1 MRKKFPIPGFADV
14 TSKHNFFY
22 NLLKNEENDMKHA
35 KLQNCLKSVHF
46 IFTFTRGKIIY
57 YYFFYIYVKSN
68 ATKIFQLLG
77 MP

>member
-22 NLLKNEENDMKHA
+22 NLLKNEEDDMKHA

-46 IFTFTRGKIIY
+46 IFTFTHVAKSFII
-57 YYFFYIYVKSN
+57 FFIYIKSN
-68 ATKIFQLLG
+68 ATEIFQLLG